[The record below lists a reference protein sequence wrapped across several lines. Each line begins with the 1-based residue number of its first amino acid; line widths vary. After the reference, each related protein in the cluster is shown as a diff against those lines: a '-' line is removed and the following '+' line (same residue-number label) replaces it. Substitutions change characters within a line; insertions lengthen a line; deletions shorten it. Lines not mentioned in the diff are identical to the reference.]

1 MTLWSLFCRTLG
13 LAAAFPSSALFNTE
27 AYGGWDRT
35 TTREVDIVTGCFLL
49 IETGFWRRL
58 GGFDPG
64 FFMYGE
70 EADLCLRAAA
80 LGAKPAFTPTS
91 TIIHYGGASE
101 QVETEK
107 IIRLL
112 KAKAELIK
120 RHFPPASRQLGLMLF
135 AGWPL
140 FRALR
145 ARLAAAMSRDGRRA
159 AQSHTLWEVWRRRAQ
174 WRFGLT

>member
-1 MTLWSLFCRTLG
+1 
-13 LAAAFPSSALFNTE
+13 
-27 AYGGWDRT
+27 
-35 TTREVDIVTGCFLL
+35 
-49 IETGFWRRL
+49 
-58 GGFDPG
+58 
-64 FFMYGE
+64 MYGE

-80 LGAKPAFTPTS
+80 LGARPAFTPTS

-120 RHFPPASRQLGLMLF
+120 RHFPPASRRLGLMLF

-140 FRALR
+140 FRAVR
-145 ARLAAAMSRDGRRA
+145 AHLAAAVSRDVRHA
-159 AQSHTLWEVWRRRAQ
+159 VQSRTLWEVWRRRSQ
-174 WRFGLT
+174 WRFGLG